1 MAYKIRLFPHSIHC
15 LGAKLSSYATLVFL
29 SSSVS
34 YVILER
40 KFEECS
46 KNCLAFRQE
55 WEEAEKLSGASIA
68 CTNLVLPTSPFACIV
83 VVSII
88 CDW

>member
-1 MAYKIRLFPHSIHC
+1 MSC
-15 LGAKLSSYATLVFL
+15 
-29 SSSVS
+29 
-34 YVILER
+34 VILER

-68 CTNLVLPTSPFACIV
+68 CANLSFPAPPLVGIV
-83 VVSII
+83 VVLIVG
-88 CDW
+88 DW